1 MADRDPQIKAS
12 SRGWGEM
19 LGFFIFVSLFLS
31 LICAGIGVV
40 ISVLYSPDSSIGWG
54 YILGSVLF
62 ALFLI
67 VSQFITHVNHSR
79 PMFPL
84 YLISSISLAVFFYS
98 FLVSIISGPILLLL
112 YLIGIKFHELPVP
125 DFFRVLP
132 IVIIGAF
139 ITYGSINAR
148 VLRRRKVTL
157 PLLKEDQRFRIA
169 LISDLHLGL
178 LVGKTRLDAIMK
190 TLRKE
195 KPDIIVLAGDFLDTN
210 PRFLDRFRSFVKEM
224 VSLSPVY
231 SVTGNHEFY
240 NGLRDSMDW
249 LRSLG
254 VNSLDNRSM
263 RDPNTGIE
271 LIGIHDPSA
280 FKDGEEYNRMH
291 QTLIGDAERTRTT
304 ILVNHQP
311 LLFRKAAEM
320 GIDLQLS
327 GHTHAGQMW
336 PFGLGT
342 KAIFK
347 EGYKG
352 LNKWK
357 DSYLYVCQGTGTW
370 GPPLRIGTSSEI
382 VIIDMVEKK

>member
-1 MADRDPQIKAS
+1 MSDRDPETKAP

-19 LGFFIFVSLFLS
+19 LGFFIFVSLFIS

-40 ISVLYSPDSSIGWG
+40 ISIIYSPDSSIDWK
-54 YILGSVLF
+54 YVLGSVLF

-67 VSQFITHVNHSR
+67 ISQFIAHLNHSR

-84 YLISSISLAVFFYS
+84 YLVSSVGLAVFFYS
-98 FLVSIISGPILLLL
+98 FLLSILSGPVLLVL
-112 YLIGIKFHELPVP
+112 YAFGITFHELP
-125 DFFRVLP
+125 FTNSLRVLP
-132 IVIIGAF
+132 PVFMAGI
-139 ITYGSINAR
+139 ITYGSLNAR
-148 VLRRRKVTL
+148 ILRRRKVNI
-157 PLLKEDQRFRIA
+157 PVIKKDRNVRIA

-178 LVGKTRLDAIMK
+178 LVGKTRLDAIIK
-190 TLRKE
+190 TLKKE

-210 PRFLDRFRSFVKEM
+210 PRFLDRFRSFVMDM
-224 VSLSPVY
+224 VSISTVY

-254 VNSLDNRSM
+254 VNILDNRSIIDQKTDIIM
-263 RDPNTGIE
+263 
-271 LIGIHDPSA
+271 IGIHDPSA
-280 FKDGEEYNRMH
+280 FKEGGEYAG
-291 QTLIGDAERTRTT
+291 TLASLIAKAEKNGIK

-311 LLFRKAAEM
+311 LLFHKSAEM
-320 GIDLQLS
+320 GIDIQLS

-336 PFGLGT
+336 PFSLGT

-352 LNKWK
+352 LNRWK

-382 VIIDMVEKK
+382 VILDLIKK